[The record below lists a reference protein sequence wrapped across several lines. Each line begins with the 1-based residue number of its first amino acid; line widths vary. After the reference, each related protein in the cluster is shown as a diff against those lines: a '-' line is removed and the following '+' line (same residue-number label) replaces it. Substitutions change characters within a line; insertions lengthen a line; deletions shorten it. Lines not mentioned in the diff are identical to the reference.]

1 MDDQAQ
7 PRQSCKS
14 EAQASAAT
22 FERVSIAAHT
32 VMLKRAKAH
41 RCCLFLQLF
50 SAISD
55 RPQSAAMR
63 R

>member
-50 SAISD
+50 PRFPTGPN
-55 RPQSAAMR
+55 RPP
-63 R
+63 